1 MKRPFITGE
10 EWIYYKIYC
19 GNRTSDVLL
28 TEIIKP
34 LTESLIEKEIIDK
47 WFFIR
52 YADPENHIR
61 VRFHCSDV
69 SRLGEV
75 IQVFKE
81 NVRFYIES
89 NLVWKIQTDTYHR
102 EFERYGINNIIN
114 SEELFF
120 YDSASCVRALILI
133 DDDEVLFFYVI
144 RNIDSLFSLFQVSI
158 EEKIIISKK
167 NRDRFKKEF
176 NADKNLSKQLNKKYQ
191 GLRMK
196 FEQFMLPNLNS
207 VYKPL
212 VDILNFKERKMKP
225 TVKRIMNK
233 ENVDDK
239 LLSSYIHMMVN
250 RFFRDKQ
257 RLHELVCYDFLYRYY
272 NSVNA
277 KKRSFL

>member
-1 MKRPFITGE
+1 M
-10 EWIYYKIYC
+10 
-19 GNRTSDVLL
+19 
-28 TEIIKP
+28 
-34 LTESLIEKEIIDK
+34 
-47 WFFIR
+47 
-52 YADPENHIR
+52 
-61 VRFHCSDV
+61 
-69 SRLGEV
+69 
-75 IQVFKE
+75 
-81 NVRFYIES
+81 
-89 NLVWKIQTDTYHR
+89 
-102 EFERYGINNIIN
+102 
-114 SEELFF
+114 
-120 YDSASCVRALILI
+120 RALILI

-277 KKRSFL
+277 KKNETF